1 MHKWINKKQNR
12 IGLII
17 VGLMVL
23 FVLAGFLNP
32 YSFDSMD
39 KAFMLK
45 GPGAGHLFGCD
56 EFGRDLLKRTQ
67 TGMGISV
74 LISFFSVLIG
84 TVIGTITGALCGYFG
99 GVVDEVL
106 MSIIN
111 VLFSIPSILLALVF
125 VSLFGSGMI
134 QVTLALGIAIIPS
147 FAKMM
152 RAEFRKQREMEYV
165 KMAKLI
171 NVPTTR
177 ILFVHILP
185 NVTETFINCVF
196 IAFNNCILAEAGL
209 SFLGIGV
216 QPPLASLGTLLS
228 DAGGYIR
235 TAPYLILFPSV
246 MLILLLFGIGL
257 MSSGESFHNAY
268 SKRFKN

>member
-1 MHKWINKKQNR
+1 MNKIKLNNQKK
-12 IGLII
+12 IGIIILICMI
-17 VGLMVL
+17 L
-23 FVLAGFLNP
+23 FVMAGFLNRF
-32 YSFDSMD
+32 SFDGMNKD
-39 KAFMLK
+39 LILK
-45 GPGAGHLFGCD
+45 GPTFSHPFGCD
-56 EFGRDLLKRTQ
+56 EFGRDILKRTQ

-74 LISFFSVLIG
+74 IISFFSVLIG
-84 TVIGTITGALCGYFG
+84 TFFGTLIGALCGYFG
-99 GVVDEVL
+99 GVIDDFLSAVID
-106 MSIIN
+106 
-111 VLFSIPSILLALVF
+111 VLFSIPSLLLALVF
-125 VSLFGSGMI
+125 VSLFGSGMV

-147 FAKMM
+147 FSKMM
-152 RAEFRKQREMEYV
+152 RSEFRKHRELEYV
-165 KMAKLI
+165 KMAKLMK
-171 NVPTTR
+171 VPTAR

-235 TAPYLILFPSV
+235 SAPYMVFFPALTLII
-246 MLILLLFGIGL
+246 MLFGIGL
-257 MSSGESFHNAY
+257 LSSGESFHHAY